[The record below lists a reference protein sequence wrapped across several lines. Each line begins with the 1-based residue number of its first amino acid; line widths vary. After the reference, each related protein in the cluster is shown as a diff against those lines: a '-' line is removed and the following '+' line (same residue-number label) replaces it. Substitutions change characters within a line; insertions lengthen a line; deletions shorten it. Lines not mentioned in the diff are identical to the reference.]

1 MLTAVCFRFQIDNC
15 FIMSTSNV
23 SHVVVGWAKKGEE
36 DLENELVEAIQVKKL
51 IVKGVAEVGIEVSL
65 QFKNELWTGEILSL
79 HSE

>member
-1 MLTAVCFRFQIDNC
+1 
-15 FIMSTSNV
+15 MSTSNV

-36 DLENELVEAIQVKKL
+36 NLENELVEAIQVKKL